1 MRDDIEF
8 NIFQLLLV
16 SPFLHDAE
24 ITNVF
29 RLSTLEFFSV
39 FSFFSNNDSCF
50 KFIKIERKIYDI
62 FLDNLWHFG
71 VWKSNI
77 EQAKDGG

>member
-8 NIFQLLLV
+8 YIFQLLLV
-16 SPFLHDAE
+16 SPFLHAE

-39 FSFFSNNDSCF
+39 CFPSLSNNDSCYE
-50 KFIKIERKIYDI
+50 FIKIERKIYDI
-62 FLDNLWHFG
+62 FLDNLWPFG